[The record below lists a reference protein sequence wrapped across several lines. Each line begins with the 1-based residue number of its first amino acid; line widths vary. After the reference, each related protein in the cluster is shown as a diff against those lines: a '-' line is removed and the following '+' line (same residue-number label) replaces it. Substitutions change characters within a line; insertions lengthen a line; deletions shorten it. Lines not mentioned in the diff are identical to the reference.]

1 MKGVPMEVSKE
12 TCTACAGSMILEMAA
27 LSRLTGEPI
36 FEVKYF
42 KFASN
47 LQKYIHIYNFV
58 LYIKLY
64 ICMYVC
70 IFTRTRARA
79 VF

>member
-42 KFASN
+42 EYASN
-47 LQKYIHIYNFV
+47 TII
-58 LYIKLY
+58 
-64 ICMYVC
+64 
-70 IFTRTRARA
+70 
-79 VF
+79 